1 MSRIIKIRDNGDI
14 VRIRVDRAKPV
25 YRTRHIY
32 VETESPCEDCC
43 YKYECPFKKL
53 VDKLNNCF

>member
-14 VRIRVDRAKPV
+14 VHIRVERIKPV

-32 VETESPCEDCC
+32 VESENICDECDRR
-43 YKYECPFKKL
+43 YNCPFKKL
-53 VDKLNNCF
+53 VDKLDNCF